1 MKKLNTNNMKTVAS
15 LCWAYT
21 GDVYFRPYKQHAL
34 VAFRPYGNLSIKE
47 EYKQKKEAIKA
58 ISLEDFR
65 VVTQC
70 CYIYN
75 MIVEHCSVTEL
86 RLNKDFFSISCYV
99 GEEFFIIK
107 SDKAHNLFIQHHQD
121 MIDVLDDDA
130 IIKFIKVLKIPSYE
144 KSNKDYVLPMIKL
157 MVKTFPEFA
166 MYGGW
171 GCINAVAKSRSLVFF
186 NKGASGILQDN
197 VTGYKAAAT
206 SWTKFLNLFKNIPFS
221 CKEARITPEPLAQA
235 ERLYEVVERYGIFI
249 EGFNIAKEVD
259 PSTGKV
265 RIWLNL
271 IPVNAQ
277 AGNIIVALFDKH
289 GDIRFRNDMGQEIPA
304 DKVAERLVAMA
315 NIRQVLFDTHFS
327 LYKSGVT
334 N

>member
-1 MKKLNTNNMKTVAS
+1 MFISALINNTLWLLFA
-15 LCWAYT
+15 
-21 GDVYFRPYKQHAL
+21 
-34 VAFRPYGNLSIKE
+34 PYGNLSIKD

-65 VVTQC
+65 SVVIC

-75 MIVEHCSVTEL
+75 RLIEHCEVNEI
-86 RLNKDFFSISCYV
+86 RLNKDFFSISCKV
-99 GEEFFIIK
+99 RDENFIVN
-107 SDKAHNLFIQHHQD
+107 DE
-121 MIDVLDDDA
+121 A
-130 IIKFIKVLKIPSYE
+130 IIKFVKLMKQTSY
-144 KSNKDYVLPMIKL
+144 KHSNKDYVLPMIKL

-171 GCINAVAKSRSLVFF
+171 GVINAVAKSRSLVFF
-186 NKGASGILQDN
+186 NKDASGILQDN

-206 SWTKFLNLFKNIPFS
+206 SWTKFRNLFKNLPFS
-221 CKEARITPEPLAQA
+221 CKEARINPEPLAQA
-235 ERLYEVVERYGIFI
+235 ERLYEVVEHYGIFI

-265 RIWLNL
+265 LVWINM

-289 GDIRFRNDMGQEIPA
+289 HDIRFRNDMGQEIPA
-304 DKVAERLVAMA
+304 DKVAERLVSMA
-315 NIRQVLFDTHFS
+315 RIL
-327 LYKSGVT
+327 
-334 N
+334 

>member
-1 MKKLNTNNMKTVAS
+1 MKKLNTNNVKTIAS

-34 VAFRPYGNLSIKE
+34 VAFRPYGNLSIKD

-65 VVTQC
+65 SVVIC

-75 MIVEHCSVTEL
+75 RLIEHCEVNEI
-86 RLNKDFFSISCYV
+86 RLNKDFFSISCKV
-99 GEEFFIIK
+99 RDENFIVK
-107 SDKAHNLFIQHHQD
+107 GDKEQNMFIQHHQD
-121 MIDVLDDDA
+121 IIDVLDDEA
-130 IIKFIKVLKIPSYE
+130 IIKFVKVLKLSSY
-144 KSNKDYVLPMIKL
+144 KHSNKDYILPMIKL
-157 MVKTFPEFA
+157 MVKTFPEFV

-171 GCINAVAKSRSLVFF
+171 GVINAVAKSRSLVFF
-186 NKGASGILQDN
+186 NKDASGILQDN

-206 SWTKFLNLFKNIPFS
+206 SWTKFRNLFKNLPFS
-221 CKEARITPEPLAQA
+221 CKEARINPEPLAQA
-235 ERLYEVVERYGIFI
+235 ERLYEVVEHYGIFI

-265 RIWLNL
+265 LVWINM

-289 GDIRFRNDMGQEIPA
+289 NDIRFRNDMGQEIPA
-304 DKVAERLVAMA
+304 DKVAERLVSMA
-315 NIRQVLFDTHFS
+315 RIR
-327 LYKSGVT
+327 
-334 N
+334 